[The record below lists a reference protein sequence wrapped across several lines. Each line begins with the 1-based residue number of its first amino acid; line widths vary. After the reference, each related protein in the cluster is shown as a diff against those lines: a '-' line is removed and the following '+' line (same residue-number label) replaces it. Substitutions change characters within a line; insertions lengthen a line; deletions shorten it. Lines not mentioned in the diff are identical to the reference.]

1 MPGELWRTHGLE
13 VSRDADGAIVTSGAM
28 SYWADEPVS
37 SYAVGDT
44 FRPVGAQGPALKVT
58 RVSISDE
65 VIGTRMG
72 KPVRQWHIEVESDGT
87 VTGGGDETTR
97 ARWTFEKSKDDDG
110 LTHMSGSVELIIDG
124 DDPSPFSMELG
135 DTFGS
140 KLTDV
145 PIEDMKSLKCTRVS
159 ASDEWTDKGV
169 RRWTVTYDG
178 AKVAPASGDILVPT
192 DTEETI
198 SYEIN
203 GRTTRAVDG
212 TFVVLKRSSS
222 PVERRSLV
230 RYWEEESG
238 GKNKTTLGSAY
249 EELGIEL
256 GIVVSERVTKETI
269 KENGVVIG
277 SYWRHDI
284 EVEK

>member
-13 VSRDADGAIVTSGAM
+13 VSRDADGAIVTSGSL

-44 FRPVGAQGPALKVT
+44 FQPIGAYGPTLVVT
-58 RVSISDE
+58 RVSMSDD
-65 VIGTRMG
+65 VVGTRMG
-72 KPVRQWHIEVESDGT
+72 RPVRQWQITVESEGT
-87 VTGGGDETTR
+87 STGAGDAAR
-97 ARWTFEKSKDDDG
+97 ARWTYEMSKDDNG
-110 LTHMSGSVELIIDG
+110 LIHHRGSVELKNDG
-124 DDPSPFSMELG
+124 DAPAFGMGLG

-140 KLTDV
+140 KLSSV
-145 PIEDMKSLKCTRVS
+145 PIEAMRALICTRVS

-178 AKVAPASGDILVPT
+178 AKVAPASGDSLVPT

-212 TFVVLKRSSS
+212 TFVVLRRSSL
-222 PVERRSLV
+222 PVTRRSLV
-230 RYWEEESG
+230 RYSKEESG
-238 GKNKTTLGSAY
+238 GKNETTLGSAY
-249 EELGIEL
+249 EGGIA
-256 GIVVSERVTKETI
+256 VSERVTKETI

-284 EVEK
+284 EVEE

>member
-13 VSRDADGAIVTSGAM
+13 VSRDADGAIVTSGSL

-44 FRPVGAQGPALKVT
+44 FQPIGAYGPTLVVT
-58 RVSISDE
+58 RVSMSDD
-65 VIGTRMG
+65 VVGMRMG
-72 KPVRQWHIEVESDGT
+72 RPVRQWQITVESEGT
-87 VTGGGDETTR
+87 STGAGDAAR
-97 ARWTFEKSKDDDG
+97 ARWTYEMSKDDNG
-110 LTHMSGSVELIIDG
+110 LVYHRGSVELKNDG
-124 DDPSPFSMELG
+124 DAPIFKMSLG
-135 DTFGS
+135 DEFGK
-140 KLTDV
+140 KLTV
-145 PIEDMKSLKCTRVS
+145 PIGGMSDLKCTRVS

-178 AKVAPASGDILVPT
+178 AKVAPASGDSLVPT

-212 TFVVLKRSSS
+212 TFVVLRRSIL
-222 PVERRSLV
+222 PVTRRSLV
-230 RYWEEESG
+230 RYSEEESG
-238 GKNKTTLGSAY
+238 GKNETTLGSAY
-249 EELGIEL
+249 EGLGIA
-256 GIVVSERVTKETI
+256 VSERVTKETI

-277 SYWRHDI
+277 AYWRHDI

>member
-13 VSRDADGAIVTSGAM
+13 VSRDADGAIVTSGSL

-44 FRPVGAQGPALKVT
+44 FQPIGAYGPTLVVT
-58 RVSISDE
+58 RVSMSDD
-65 VIGTRMG
+65 VVGTRLG
-72 KPVRQWHIEVESDGT
+72 RPVRQWQITVESEGT
-87 VTGGGDETTR
+87 STGAGDAAR
-97 ARWTFEKSKDDDG
+97 ARWTYEMSKDDNG
-110 LTHMSGSVELIIDG
+110 LIHHRGSVELKIDG
-124 DDPSPFSMELG
+124 DPLVFEMELG
-135 DTFGS
+135 DEFGK

-145 PIEDMKSLKCTRVS
+145 PIEDMKILLCTRVS

-178 AKVAPASGDILVPT
+178 AKVAPASGGSLVPT

-212 TFVVLKRSSS
+212 TFVVLRRSLD

-230 RYWEEESG
+230 RYWGEESG
-238 GKNKTTLGSAY
+238 GGNKTTLGSAY
-249 EELGIEL
+249 EGGIA
-256 GIVVSERVTKETI
+256 VSERVTKETI

-284 EVEK
+284 EVET

>member
-13 VSRDADGAIVTSGAM
+13 VSRDADGAIVTSGSL

-44 FRPVGAQGPALKVT
+44 FQPIGAYGPTLVVT
-58 RVSISDE
+58 RVSMSDD
-65 VIGTRMG
+65 VVGTRLG
-72 KPVRQWHIEVESDGT
+72 RPVRQWQITVESEGT
-87 VTGGGDETTR
+87 STGAGDAAR
-97 ARWTFEKSKDDDG
+97 ARWTYEMSKDDNG
-110 LTHMSGSVELIIDG
+110 LIHHRGSVELKIDG
-124 DDPSPFSMELG
+124 DPLVFEMELG
-135 DTFGS
+135 DEFGK

-145 PIEDMKSLKCTRVS
+145 PIEDMKILLCTRVS

-178 AKVAPASGDILVPT
+178 AKVAPASGDSLVPT

-212 TFVVLKRSSS
+212 TFVVLRRSSL
-222 PVERRSLV
+222 PVTRRSLV
-230 RYWEEESG
+230 RYSKEESG
-238 GKNKTTLGSAY
+238 GKNETTLGSAY
-249 EELGIEL
+249 EGGIA
-256 GIVVSERVTKETI
+256 VSERVTKETI

-284 EVEK
+284 EVEE